1 MIDILK
7 KSSLLFLLVFGSLVV
22 SAKNVEAYY
31 EVRADVLIGRKAPST
46 NAAKV
51 TEYQKRSYIF
61 ITELS
66 RDENW
71 GYVFKD
77 KAWVNMSY
85 VKPLSKAEVSRHIG
99 YQKFWS
105 ITPDSELWESVR
117 PKPNGSKPLRILLWI
132 FVGLVVIGAAV
143 MFFTGYSHDALKAY
157 FATIALCSVS
167 LVVVP
172 YAQYIVSWVIKFL
185 SWVDYYILFGWALN
199 DLGGILAIISIIQDL
214 PTYGFFGLV
223 AGIAPGLPFFLIT
236 EKYKNFKF
244 VRWITYVF
252 QIAMFLAV
260 MVIVNEQWYAFFN
273 SIMTLDGVPSIRSL
287 AKACDWG
294 AYASSVFVWVFY
306 ISLAIM
312 LFTPYFEWKYN
323 NEVWIA
329 KIFGIIDKITDWTDK
344 IAESIFNK

>member
-31 EVRADVLIGRKAPST
+31 KVRADVLIGRKTPST
-46 NAAKV
+46 SAAKV
-51 TEYQKRSYIF
+51 TQYQKYSYIF

-66 RDENW
+66 QDENW

-85 VKPLSKAEVSRHIG
+85 VKPLSKQEVSRHIA
-99 YQKFWS
+99 YMKFWGYTS
-105 ITPDSELWESVR
+105 DSELWESVR

-132 FVGLVVIGAAV
+132 FVGLVVIGASV
-143 MFFTGYSHDALKAY
+143 MFFTSYSHDALKAY

-172 YAQYIVSWVIKFL
+172 YAQYIVCWVIKFL

-199 DLGGILAIISIIQDL
+199 DLDGILAIIPLIQDL
-214 PTYGFFGLV
+214 PTYGFFGLA

-244 VRWITYVF
+244 VRWIAYVF

-260 MVIVNEQWYAFFN
+260 MVIVNEQWYSFFN

-294 AYASSVFVWVFY
+294 AYASNLFVWVFY
-306 ISLAIM
+306 IILTIT
-312 LFTPYFEWKYN
+312 LLCPDYEWFFKLDIL
-323 NEVWIA
+323 E
-329 KIFGIIDKITDWTDK
+329 DKITKWSNK
-344 IAESIFNK
+344 ISESIFNK